1 MVEAMVQQDHQVKLQ
16 VGKHTSQHQLQQRT
30 APVSPQGVDS
40 GERHKQCRVGAQ
52 EACKRTNA
60 IVLMLTISL
69 PAWPS
74 WKSEE
79 AIRGIIRMFQPS
91 LLKSH
96 RHLP

>member
-1 MVEAMVQQDHQVKLQ
+1 MQQDHHGKLRA
-16 VGKHTSQHQLQQRT
+16 GKHTSQCRLQQRT

-79 AIRGIIRMFQPS
+79 AILGIIRMAQHS
-91 LLKSH
+91 LLQSH
-96 RHLP
+96 RRLQ